1 MLQSNFCLNIRRK
14 IRSLCLTAI
23 SQIVTSICTLLLM
36 LELYLLC
43 TYLTV
48 LVVLVLNSK
57 YTYSKHGN
65 RQVLYPKPLTSSIWM
80 VFSNPLTLLV
90 KRKSHFS
97 QSSSKNVK
105 PHHHLETL
113 YYQVWVRKMSGKN
126 SQNQSCILPLESVC

>member
-23 SQIVTSICTLLLM
+23 SQIVTSICTLLLI
-36 LELYLLC
+36 LELYLFC

-48 LVVLVLNSK
+48 MVLNSK
-57 YTYSKHGN
+57 CTYRKHGNSGN
-65 RQVLYPKPLTSSIWM
+65 RQVLYPKLLKSSIWM
-80 VFSNPLTLLV
+80 VFSYPLTLLV